1 MNGETL
7 QRIVEEIVSRLHRR
21 AQSTATLSVTQLRD
35 ADCPALFCQ
44 HASLRILLI
53 DLPLLGQLAD
63 AETGDAAARK
73 IHDALAFGIRVQLSL
88 HSQLLPVIPVKKLA
102 RLPLVFTDEHG
113 LPLVLHAGS
122 VLSYRDVALL
132 SRGRVVVH
140 RKCIV
145 TAMARDAANARNIQL
160 ITGVN
165 HASGTSHGRGCLHAK
180 ITFFDWEK
188 AAAGASGQRR
198 WRTPRLAHLRR

>member
-7 QRIVEEIVSRLHRR
+7 QRIVEEIVSRLQRR
-21 AQSTATLSVTQLRD
+21 AQSTATLKPLRNFVMPTVQHCSVSTRRC
-35 ADCPALFCQ
+35 ASCSSTCRCWV
-44 HASLRILLI
+44 SLRMQK
-53 DLPLLGQLAD
+53 PTMPPPGKFTTRWRLAS
-63 AETGDAAARK
+63 AYR
-73 IHDALAFGIRVQLSL
+73 LSL

-122 VLSYRDVALL
+122 VLSL
-132 SRGRVVVH
+132 SRCRAAARGRLVVH

-160 ITGVN
+160 I
-165 HASGTSHGRGCLHAK
+165 K
-180 ITFFDWEK
+180 QE
-188 AAAGASGQRR
+188 
-198 WRTPRLAHLRR
+198 

>member
-44 HASLRILLI
+44 HASLLS
-53 DLPLLGQLAD
+53 QLAD
-63 AETGDAAARK
+63 AETDDAAARK

-160 ITGVN
+160 I
-165 HASGTSHGRGCLHAK
+165 K
-180 ITFFDWEK
+180 QE
-188 AAAGASGQRR
+188 
-198 WRTPRLAHLRR
+198 

>member
-7 QRIVEEIVSRLHRR
+7 QRIVEEIVSRLQRR
-21 AQSTATLSVTQLRD
+21 VQSTATLSVTQLRD

-44 HASLRILLI
+44 HASLRILLV

-63 AETGDAAARK
+63 AETDDAADRK

-160 ITGVN
+160 I
-165 HASGTSHGRGCLHAK
+165 K
-180 ITFFDWEK
+180 QE
-188 AAAGASGQRR
+188 
-198 WRTPRLAHLRR
+198 

>member
-7 QRIVEEIVSRLHRR
+7 QRIVEEIVSRLQRR

-44 HASLRILLI
+44 HASLRILLV

-63 AETGDAAARK
+63 AETDDAAARK

-88 HSQLLPVIPVKKLA
+88 HNQLLPGIPVKKTGSSA
-102 RLPLVFTDEHG
+102 AGIHRRAG

-160 ITGVN
+160 I
-165 HASGTSHGRGCLHAK
+165 K
-180 ITFFDWEK
+180 QE
-188 AAAGASGQRR
+188 
-198 WRTPRLAHLRR
+198 